1 MTTTAEAGR
10 RGGLVVLERY
20 GRQFYSEI
28 GRKGQQA
35 TRIKY
40 PRMAPIWGK
49 MGGRPKK
56 YDLSGIDG
64 GGKVK

>member
-40 PRMAPIWGK
+40 PGMAPIWGK
-49 MGGRPKK
+49 MGGRPRKHN
-56 YDLSGIDG
+56 LSGIDG
-64 GGKVK
+64 EGKVK